1 MSVKF
6 ISVVGF
12 LLAALVVT
20 RAQALDQPT
29 VELAASPAT
38 VAVGSP
44 IEITITYRW
53 PPSWQVITPD
63 PGRTFADAY
72 VVASPPPERWQT
84 GEEIGERWRL
94 RVLAQRSGP
103 WELPR
108 PILRGTPPSQKGS
121 VETPATVEAQAPM
134 VVVQV
139 GALAEPAKPAPPR
152 DLWLS
157 DPEPTPVTP
166 WWIAAVVAATAT
178 IILGALAWWW
188 PRRQAAADIPPITT
202 LRHSLG
208 LAFSGDG
215 KEAGARISA
224 ALRRYAGDIFG
235 FDGRATTAREC
246 TARLRTSLMDAE
258 YRDIARLL
266 DELDALR
273 WAADDLAAAAVEPL
287 RARALAWADQVQQRV
302 DREAEA
308 AAAMAKNALKN
319 ESKGPGPE
327 STQKG
332 NR

>member
-1 MSVKF
+1 VSVKLT
-6 ISVVGF
+6 SVAGF
-12 LLAALVVT
+12 LLAALVLAPA
-20 RAQALDQPT
+20 RAVEQPT

-53 PPSWQVITPD
+53 PPTWQVAQPD

-72 VVASPPPERWQT
+72 VIASPPPERWQT

-108 PILRGTPPSQKGS
+108 PILRGTPPLQKGS
-121 VETPATVEAQAPM
+121 DQTPASMEAQAPI

-139 GALAEPAKPAPPR
+139 GALAEPAQPAPPR

-178 IILGALAWWW
+178 LVLGALAWWW

-224 ALRRYAGDIFG
+224 ALRRYAGDLFG
-235 FDGRATTAREC
+235 FDGSATTAREC
-246 TARLRTSLMDAE
+246 SARLRTPLPDQE

-287 RARALAWADQVQQRV
+287 RSRALVWAEQVQQRV

-308 AAAMAKNALKN
+308 AAAAATSATRETAGSEPK
-319 ESKGPGPE
+319 KG
-327 STQKG
+327 S
-332 NR
+332 R